1 MWADGSAVE
10 HFPHTEGVTGS
21 NPVSPTIRILQK
33 IVSLNIIHLAG
44 SWCSGLTRWPV
55 TPETVGSN
63 PIDPASLMKMRDKSG
78 SSSGVEHCLAK
89 AGVAG
94 SNPVF
99 RSIFILG
106 SFSLGAGVAQG

>member
-21 NPVSPTIRILQK
+21 NPVSPTIIRSRFVK
-33 IVSLNIIHLAG
+33 SGCFSIIILAG

-63 PIDPASLMKMRDKSG
+63 PIDPARFVSDGKQKR
-78 SSSGVEHCLAK
+78 E
-89 AGVAG
+89 
-94 SNPVF
+94 
-99 RSIFILG
+99 
-106 SFSLGAGVAQG
+106 